1 MNSLIPER
9 LTIAREALGIT
20 KAEAARRCGLS
31 KIGYCRYEYGDRT
44 PSLQTTE
51 VLAQRLGTSVDY
63 LIGNSDDRNPD
74 QITIC
79 REKTPFL
86 FELSRICGSSG
97 EDMAKRLLDYYYSLS
112 RDVKSDL

>member
-1 MNSLIPER
+1 MNKLIPER
-9 LTIAREALGIT
+9 LTMAREALGIT
-20 KAEAARRCGLS
+20 KTEAARRCGLS

-51 VLAQRLGTSVDY
+51 VLAQQLGTSVDY

-74 QITIC
+74 RIIVY

-86 FELSRICGSSG
+86 FELNQICEMRG
-97 EDMAKRLLDYYYSLS
+97 EEMAKRLLDYYS
-112 RDVKSDL
+112 RIIDEQ